1 MIGFFFF
8 FFFLKHDMINKL
20 GKERKKKAHLGK
32 NNEPPLNAVDTPKV
46 DWWPQFTSHMDH
58 DEQTQ
63 SLCHFCDEVT

>member
-1 MIGFFFF
+1 
-8 FFFLKHDMINKL
+8 MINKL

-58 DEQTQ
+58 DE
-63 SLCHFCDEVT
+63 HRAYVTFVTR